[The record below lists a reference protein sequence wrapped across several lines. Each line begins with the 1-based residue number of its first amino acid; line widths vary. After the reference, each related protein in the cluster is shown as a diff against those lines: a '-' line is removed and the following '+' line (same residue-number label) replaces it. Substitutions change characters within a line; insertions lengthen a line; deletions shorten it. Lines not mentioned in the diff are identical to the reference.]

1 MRATSNG
8 EAVPEWTMESAGVR
22 IGDGLIL
29 KEFDEQLIGMKMGE
43 EKNFSLEFPG
53 QYPLPKVAGKKL
65 DFQVKIKEIMGPKKP
80 VLDDELA
87 KKAGPFQTLE
97 ALKQQVKTDLE
108 KKAAETNRYLTGQ
121 EVIKKLAEAVG
132 LVVPEAMIR
141 RRVEFLKNN
150 FEADLGRS
158 AVKLA
163 EYLKYLG
170 KSEADFLEDFK
181 KQALVE
187 LRTELILTE
196 VARFEK
202 MVVTQEEIAQEI
214 NLMALDSGQD
224 PVQLNQGLDEKNI
237 NDIKNYIIL
246 KKSTDYLVGNAEV
259 KYVD

>member
-1 MRATSNG
+1 
-8 EAVPEWTMESAGVR
+8 
-22 IGDGLIL
+22 
-29 KEFDEQLIGMKMGE
+29 
-43 EKNFSLEFPG
+43 
-53 QYPLPKVAGKKL
+53 
-65 DFQVKIKEIMGPKKP
+65 
-80 VLDDELA
+80 
-87 KKAGPFQTLE
+87 
-97 ALKQQVKTDLE
+97 
-108 KKAAETNRYLTGQ
+108 
-121 EVIKKLAEAVG
+121 
-132 LVVPEAMIR
+132 MIR